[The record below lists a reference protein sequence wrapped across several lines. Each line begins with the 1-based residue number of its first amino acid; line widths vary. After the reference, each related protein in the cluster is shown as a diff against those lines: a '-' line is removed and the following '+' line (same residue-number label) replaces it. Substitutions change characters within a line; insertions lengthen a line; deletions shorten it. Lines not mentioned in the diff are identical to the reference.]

1 MKTRKYLSALVLPA
15 VFVACT
21 NEDLDFTKQGTELP
35 KGLVELNDPSFTVV
49 SGDNQNPMT
58 RLTTDGKW
66 EASDEVGVGFIN
78 WFVSGV
84 GSNQYAS
91 GTRHPSDN
99 GWANAVNGSNLYANH
114 RLYRS
119 NDAWK
124 FETVVYE
131 GLHYAYYPLQ
141 GDHTS
146 VAPLTVTLGETQE
159 FGKED
164 EFITKGLFAVSP
176 LYDLEND
183 AAGKA
188 PKATFALNTISNRLK
203 LNLELANAGSVID
216 PIVIKKVTIKATKA
230 AGADNEIFG
239 QKAVILGG
247 KLPVADYTAQLA
259 WEGLADNHADKTAAK
274 LAEAIATDA
283 ETTATNFANNL
294 LGATTAL
301 DYAAPNART
310 AAMSSDVKGHTGL
323 TSTSKTYGVNLF
335 TFPVDGTDDSEKL
348 TVTVETNYGT
358 VTIESGANATDAAD
372 SKDQQQI
379 IKDNNGKLASLI
391 KILNGESDA
400 PKGTD
405 GKAISFRDYGKYAGT
420 TLKLDMAKAEL
431 TEIAVAN
438 DAEWTEAV
446 KIASQVN
453 TVTTINVNGNVTADL
468 TNLPANVTTI
478 NVADNKTLTISGD
491 IKNELEIVQGGNGSN
506 LKVAEEASLNIK
518 GELLEATAVE
528 FDVAFNNFG
537 TVTVDNYS
545 TLTTTANGTID
556 NHGEVI
562 NNGKLVLNA
571 LFTNCKDK
579 KGVAS
584 ADHTCTGILRNNG
597 AIDGT
602 ALMLTN
608 NGVIY
613 QAGTI
618 TTVTFNAAGANSK
631 AISINGGALPTNCG
645 KSLEANVESS
655 KELSAALAAGAKTI
669 NAMGVIALNETLPGS
684 EAIQLNLQNGAEF
697 YIQENA
703 AKGSATLSITAES
716 GSCLIKSAASV
727 YLSIQN
733 LAVDPTA
740 TLAIGEEG
748 DTYAKKTAINV
759 ETLSYPKGAKIINNG
774 WVYAEK
780 GSATNTGTWEGMDA
794 NKKETSATD
803 SELVAISSAMTT
815 R

>member
-1 MKTRKYLSALVLPA
+1 M
-15 VFVACT
+15 
-21 NEDLDFTKQGTELP
+21 DFTKQGTELP

-49 SGDNQNPMT
+49 SGDNQNPTT

-78 WFVSGV
+78 WFTSTGSGKY
-84 GSNQYAS
+84 ST
-91 GTRHPSDN
+91 GTRHPN
-99 GWANAVNGSNLYANH
+99 KTGWVNAADGGDLYANH

-203 LNLELANAGSVID
+203 LNLELANAGSITD
-216 PIVIKKVTIKATKA
+216 PIVIKKVTVAATKS
-230 AGADNEIFG
+230 GNADNEIFG
-239 QKAVILGG
+239 QKAAILGG

-259 WEGLADNHADKTAAK
+259 WEGLADADKTAAK

-283 ETTATNFANNL
+283 KTTATNFANNL

-335 TFPVDGTDDSEKL
+335 TFPVDKTTESTKL

-358 VTIESGANATDAAD
+358 VTIESGANDADAAD

-379 IKDNNGKLASLI
+379 IKDNNEKLASLL
-391 KILNGESDA
+391 KILNGANDA

-405 GKAISFRDYGKYAGT
+405 GKAISFQDYGKYAGA

-431 TEIAVAN
+431 TEIAVAS

-478 NVADNKTLTISGD
+478 NVADNKTLTISGE
-491 IKNELEIVQGGNGSN
+491 IKNELEIVQGGSGSN
-506 LKVAEEASLNIK
+506 LKVAKEASLNIK

-545 TLTTTANGTID
+545 TLTAKTTNGAIN

-618 TTVTFNAAGANSK
+618 TTVTFNAAGADSK

-645 KSLEANVESS
+645 ESLEANVESS

-684 EAIQLNLQNGAEF
+684 DAIQLNLQNGAEF

-703 AKGSATLSITAES
+703 VKGSATLSITAES